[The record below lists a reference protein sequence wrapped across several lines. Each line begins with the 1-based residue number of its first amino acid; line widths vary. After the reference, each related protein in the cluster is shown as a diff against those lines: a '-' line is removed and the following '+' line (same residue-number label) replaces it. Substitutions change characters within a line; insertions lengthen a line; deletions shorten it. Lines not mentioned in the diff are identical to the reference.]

1 MKIEVLGTDG
11 QKAFFEDKNI
21 KFQSADIMVD
31 NTPYINKPLIAKE
44 EYNELLW
51 YQYVAIISLV
61 ALTCSKIDGIIGLMA
76 IGVGLMANATIFYR
90 VVQKRQYLQ
99 KKYNF

>member
-1 MKIEVLGTDG
+1 MKIKVLGSEG
-11 QKAFFEDKNI
+11 QIANFEDKNI
-21 KFQSADIMVD
+21 NFQCADVEVD

-44 EYNELLW
+44 DYKELLW

-61 ALTCSKIDGIIGLMA
+61 SLTCSKIDGIIGLMA
-76 IGVGLMANATIFYR
+76 IGVGLIANATIFYR

-99 KKYNF
+99 KKYNL